1 MSPSPAE
8 PPQGL
13 RERKKAR
20 TRFAIQEH
28 AMRLIRAQG
37 YDATTVEQI
46 AEAAEISPSTFF
58 RYFPTKDAVVLTD
71 DYDPLIIEAFRA
83 QPAELGPVQAFRR
96 AYRDAM
102 LDLLPEEVAATRDRT
117 QLIMSEP
124 VLRAA
129 FLDNLLETMEMLSD
143 LVADRVGRPRDD
155 VFVRALA
162 GAIIGVAISVFAV
175 WVGDTEVDPF
185 ALLDEGLAHLE
196 AGFQLPT
203 QPGRPASSHIPRGQW
218 S

>member
-1 MSPSPAE
+1 
-8 PPQGL
+8 
-13 RERKKAR
+13 
-20 TRFAIQEH
+20 
-28 AMRLIRAQG
+28 MRLIRAQG

-83 QPAELGPVQAFRR
+83 QPADLGPVQALRR

-102 LDLLPEEVAATRDRT
+102 LDLPQEEIAATRERT

-143 LVADRVGRPRDD
+143 LVAERVGRPRND

-175 WVGDTEVDPF
+175 WVGDTTVDPF
-185 ALLDEGLAHLE
+185 ALLDEGLADLE
-196 AGFQLPT
+196 AGFQLPA
-203 QPGRPASSHIPRGQW
+203 QPAQPA
-218 S
+218 

>member
-1 MSPSPAE
+1 
-8 PPQGL
+8 L

-28 AMRLIRAQG
+28 AMRLIREQG

-83 QPAELGPVQAFRR
+83 QPAELGPVQALRR
-96 AYRDAM
+96 AYREAM
-102 LDLLPEEVAATRDRT
+102 LDLPPEEVAATRERT

-129 FLDNLLETMEMLSD
+129 FLDNLLETMAMLAD
-143 LVADRVGRPRDD
+143 LVAERVGRPRDD

-175 WVGDTEVDPF
+175 WVGDIAVDPF

-196 AGFQLPT
+196 AGFSP
-203 QPGRPASSHIPRGQW
+203 PPS
-218 S
+218 